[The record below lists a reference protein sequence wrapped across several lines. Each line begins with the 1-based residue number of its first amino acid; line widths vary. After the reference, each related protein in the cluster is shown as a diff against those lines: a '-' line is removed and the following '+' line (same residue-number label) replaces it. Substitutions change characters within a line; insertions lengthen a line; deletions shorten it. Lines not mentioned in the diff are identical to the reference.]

1 MLGGWATGVLIVNK
15 KDRKHIYGFKKRIR
29 SKEDFMNLRLLKKYF
44 KLGIILSV
52 LSLTACQFSPTSTT
66 VTITNDTNEEIVYWL
81 SYRLGEMQNIKDR
94 APILAPGESKTW
106 IIRGIFSAFTE
117 TENGLSVYV
126 LSSEDFD
133 ELKYGDYKSLDDW
146 YILLREGICG
156 DFDAADSYEV
166 SITGTASDS
175 DIILK

>member
-1 MLGGWATGVLIVNK
+1 MLGGWVTGCLLSIRKTVN
-15 KDRKHIYGFKKRIR
+15 IFMGSKKRIK

-81 SYRLGEMQNIKDR
+81 SYRLGDMQNIKDR
-94 APILAPGESKTW
+94 APTLAAGESRTW
-106 IIRGIFSAFTE
+106 IIEGTLSAIAGKE
-117 TENGLSVYV
+117 SGLSVHV
-126 LSSEDFD
+126 LSSQYFD
-133 ELKYGDYKSLDDW
+133 ELKYGRYESLDDW

>member
-1 MLGGWATGVLIVNK
+1 MVKTAVLM
-15 KDRKHIYGFKKRIR
+15 IY
-29 SKEDFMNLRLLKKYF
+29 
-44 KLGIILSV
+44 ILCV
-52 LSLTACQFSPTSTT
+52 LSLTACQFSSTSTT

-94 APILAPGESKTW
+94 APTLAAGKSKTW
-106 IIRGIFSAFTE
+106 IKKGTLSAFTE
-117 TENGLSVYV
+117 KEIGLYVNV

-146 YILLREGICG
+146 FILLKEGICG

>member
-1 MLGGWATGVLIVNK
+1 
-15 KDRKHIYGFKKRIR
+15 
-29 SKEDFMNLRLLKKYF
+29 MNLRLFKKYF
-44 KLGIILSV
+44 KPGIILSV

-81 SYRLGEMQNIKDR
+81 SYRLGDMQNIKDR
-94 APILAPGESKTW
+94 APTLAAGESKTW
-106 IIRGIFSAFTE
+106 NIKGTLSAFAE
-117 TENGLSVYV
+117 TKKGLHVYV

-133 ELKYGDYKSLDDW
+133 ELKYGRYKSLDDW
-146 YILLREGICG
+146 YILINEGISG
-156 DFDAADSYEV
+156 DFDEADSYEV